1 VAVHAV
7 HQLIPVLARHDATS
21 AHTLEVRRLL
31 HDLGY
36 ESEVYV
42 EEADPSLAAV
52 ARPYRELPGG
62 PGVVLL
68 YQFAIGSVLGQVVR
82 DRPEPLGIN
91 SHNATPAEYYEP
103 WEPGLAHGL
112 AWGRS
117 QLAELEPRTRLAI
130 TVSQFNA
137 DDLAVHGYRRTRV
150 APVLVDP
157 AAGAGEIDVDV
168 AARLAAEPAGPR
180 WLFVGRIAP
189 NKAQHDVV
197 RAFAMYRRLFAPSA
211 RLDLV
216 GGPATSRYDDA
227 VRRLAVVLGVADAV
241 TFTGSVSAGELA
253 ARYAAADVLV
263 CLSEHEGFCVPLL
276 EAMHHDVPIVAYGA
290 AAVPETLGGAGLVL
304 ADKDPLTVATAAARV
319 VDDRRVRDA
328 LVVAGRARLA
338 ELSLDHARAA
348 MTVALQE
355 LVQLAAG

>member
-7 HQLIPVLARHDATS
+7 HQLIPVLARADATS

-42 EEADPSLAAV
+42 EDADPSLAGLAHPHR
-52 ARPYRELPGG
+52 ALPGG

-91 SHNATPAEYYEP
+91 SHNATPAEFYEP

-157 AAGAGEIDVDV
+157 AAAAGEIDVDV
-168 AARLAAEPAGPR
+168 AERIAAEPAGPR

-197 RAFAMYRRLFAPSA
+197 RAFAMYRRLFAPTA

-216 GGPATSRYDDA
+216 GGPATARYDDA

-241 TFTGSVSAGELA
+241 TFTGPVSPGELT

-276 EAMHHDVPIVAYGA
+276 EAMHHEVPIVAYAA

-319 VDDRRVRDA
+319 VDDPRVHAA
-328 LVVAGRARLA
+328 LVAAGRARLA

-348 MTVALQE
+348 MTVALEE
-355 LVQLAAG
+355 LVELSS